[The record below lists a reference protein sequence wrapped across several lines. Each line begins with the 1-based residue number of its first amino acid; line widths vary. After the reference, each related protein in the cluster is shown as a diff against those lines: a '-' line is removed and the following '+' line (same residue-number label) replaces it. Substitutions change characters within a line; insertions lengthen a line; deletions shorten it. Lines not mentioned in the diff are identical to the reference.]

1 MLLNIKNKE
10 VEVRFG
16 IKFIRELDK
25 SNYFVKDGTKFGAG
39 LELKVPMLFTYDTVA
54 LSEIIYAGTWM
65 EKSRPSINDVDEDIE
80 NCEDLE
86 SLFDEVLSELKK
98 GNATKLKIAQME
110 EALKKQG
117 QAD

>member
-54 LSEIIYAGTWM
+54 LSEIIYAGTCM
-65 EKSRPSINDVDEDIE
+65 EKSRPTINDVDEFIE
-80 NCEDLE
+80 NCEDLNG
-86 SLFDEVLSELKK
+86 LFNEVLSELKK